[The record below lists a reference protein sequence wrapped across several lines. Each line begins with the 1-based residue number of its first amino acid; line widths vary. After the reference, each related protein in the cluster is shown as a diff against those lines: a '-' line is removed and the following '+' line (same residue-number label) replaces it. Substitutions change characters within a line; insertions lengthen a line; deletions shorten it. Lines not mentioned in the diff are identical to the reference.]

1 VLNSAAFPTG
11 VKAGTITV
19 NGQQI
24 TIETTDTLQGVFN
37 KINSATSGDVT
48 ASYDPS
54 ADAITLTSAS
64 NSEMV
69 LGTATDT
76 SNFLQVARLSNNGTA
91 SVSSSSALGSVR
103 TSAALSLVPLATPID
118 DGGSGAGKF
127 KINGVEI
134 DYDAGTDSI
143 ADVLQRIN
151 DSTAGVT
158 ASYDSTN
165 DRFLLT
171 SKASGDIG
179 IALEEVAG
187 AGNFLSATGLLGSA
201 LQRGRDL
208 LYTVN
213 NGGQLSSHSNT
224 ITEDSSGITGLSVTA
239 LDAGDVTVEVASDS
253 DKIKPAITGFI
264 DDYNKAQG
272 LIDTNTASSTDA
284 KGQVTAGTL
293 SGESDA
299 YSVASELRR
308 LVTSSFSSLTGSIKR
323 LEGLGITSNG
333 DNNNLALGDPAKLDL
348 ALSGNLSEVKSLF
361 TNSADGLAVK
371 LNDYLENTVG
381 TEGSLITK
389 QDNLGKQASGID
401 NQIAE
406 QERQVQATRQQ
417 LIDGFLA
424 MEQAQLKINQQL
436 QFLSQ
441 RFGSGSASSG

>member
-1 VLNSAAFPTG
+1 
-11 VKAGTITV
+11 
-19 NGQQI
+19 
-24 TIETTDTLQGVFN
+24 
-37 KINSATSGDVT
+37 
-48 ASYDPS
+48 
-54 ADAITLTSAS
+54 
-64 NSEMV
+64 
-69 LGTATDT
+69 
-76 SNFLQVARLSNNGTA
+76 
-91 SVSSSSALGSVR
+91 
-103 TSAALSLVPLATPID
+103 
-118 DGGSGAGKF
+118 

-224 ITEDSSGITGLSVTA
+224 VTEDSSGITGLSVTA
-239 LDAGDVTVEVASDS
+239 LDAGDVTVEVTSDS
-253 DKIKPAITGFI
+253 DKIKTAVTGFI

-381 TEGSLITK
+381 TDGSLITK

-417 LIDGFLA
+417 LFDGFLA

-441 RFGSGSASSG
+441 RFGSGSAS

>member
-1 VLNSAAFPTG
+1 
-11 VKAGTITV
+11 
-19 NGQQI
+19 
-24 TIETTDTLQGVFN
+24 
-37 KINSATSGDVT
+37 
-48 ASYDPS
+48 
-54 ADAITLTSAS
+54 
-64 NSEMV
+64 
-69 LGTATDT
+69 
-76 SNFLQVARLSNNGTA
+76 
-91 SVSSSSALGSVR
+91 
-103 TSAALSLVPLATPID
+103 
-118 DGGSGAGKF
+118 
-127 KINGVEI
+127 
-134 DYDAGTDSI
+134 
-143 ADVLQRIN
+143 
-151 DSTAGVT
+151 
-158 ASYDSTN
+158 
-165 DRFLLT
+165 
-171 SKASGDIG
+171 
-179 IALEEVAG
+179 
-187 AGNFLSATGLLGSA
+187 
-201 LQRGRDL
+201 
-208 LYTVN
+208 
-213 NGGQLSSHSNT
+213 LSSHSNT

-239 LDAGDVTVEVASDS
+239 LDAGDVTVEVTSDS
-253 DKIKPAITGFI
+253 DKIKTAVTGFI

-272 LIDTNTASSTDA
+272 LIDANTASSTDA

-381 TEGSLITK
+381 TDGSLITK

-441 RFGSGSASSG
+441 RFGSGSAS